1 MSPLLD
7 QPVWRVIDQS
17 SLGDGFDGRQSFA
30 VDDAL
35 CQSVGAGES
44 PCTARLW
51 VHRRTVMLGIQD
63 TRLPHLSDALQVLRH
78 AGYRYAVRN
87 SGGLAVVLDDE
98 VLNLTLIF
106 SEKER
111 PLSIDETFQAMVDF
125 IEKMLAPFGISF
137 ETGEITRSY
146 CPGRYDLSTGGR
158 KFAGISQRRVRNG
171 VAVQIYLCV
180 GGSGPARAQLIRD
193 FYRQGLQEVTTRFAY
208 PDINPLVMA
217 SLEEISGKKL
227 TVSMMTAAFLQT
239 LQSFG
244 KIVTSS
250 LSDRESRQFGMYYE
264 RMIRRN
270 EKAFH
275 NEAIHPNGQ

>member
-30 VDDAL
+30 IDDTL

-51 VHRRTVMLGIQD
+51 VHQRTVMLGIQD

-78 AGYRYAVRN
+78 AGYRYVARN
-87 SGGLAVVLDDE
+87 SGGLAVVLDDG
-98 VLNLTLIF
+98 VLNLSLIF

-111 PLSIDETFQAMVDF
+111 SLSIDETFQAMVDF
-125 IEKMLAPFGISF
+125 IEKMLAPFGITF
-137 ETGEITRSY
+137 ETGEIIRSY

-180 GGSGPARAQLIRD
+180 GGSGPARARLIRD
-193 FYRQGLQEVTTRFAY
+193 FYRQGLQRGTTRFAY
-208 PDINPLVMA
+208 PDIEPRVMA
-217 SLEEISGKKL
+217 SLEEISGTKL
-227 TVSMMTAAFLQT
+227 TVPRMTSAFLQT

-244 KIVTSS
+244 TVAASS
-250 LSDRESRQFGMYYE
+250 LSDLESRQFGRYYE

-270 EKAFH
+270 EKAFG
-275 NEAIHPNGQ
+275 NEPDRQHG